1 MTYEVNFEIYLEK
14 LDRLSFQKIIVEFLD
29 RTLHD
34 FFLQSVYSNRA
45 YNSKRRFSV
54 VRTKRIPAKPGLEQ
68 TFLSIHY

>member
-1 MTYEVNFEIYLEK
+1 MV
-14 LDRLSFQKIIVEFLD
+14 FLD

-68 TFLSIHY
+68 SFLFTIDLAEFLGLE